1 MNLVSGDSLLFRNS
15 HGGFDEL
22 FLLFFLIFVVVCFLI
37 ICLAHCINSWHVLC
51 CQIGDKLTALLIL
64 TALPEQDD
72 DEDGDDGDEGV
83 DVELVEEFVS
93 SM

>member
-1 MNLVSGDSLLFRNS
+1 MIFFFVFSFLF
-15 HGGFDEL
+15 
-22 FLLFFLIFVVVCFLI
+22 VVCFLI

-72 DEDGDDGDEGV
+72 DEDGDDDDDDGEDDDDDGDDDDEAV
-83 DVELVEEFVS
+83 DVELVDEFVN
-93 SM
+93 SMLKL

>member
-1 MNLVSGDSLLFRNS
+1 MVSGDSLLFRNS

-72 DEDGDDGDEGV
+72 DDDGDDHDEGV
-83 DVELVEEFVS
+83 DEFVS

>member
-22 FLLFFLIFVVVCFLI
+22 FLFFFLIFVVVCFLI

>member
-1 MNLVSGDSLLFRNS
+1 M
-15 HGGFDEL
+15 
-22 FLLFFLIFVVVCFLI
+22 
-37 ICLAHCINSWHVLC
+37 LC

-72 DEDGDDGDEGV
+72 EDDGDDD
-83 DVELVEEFVS
+83 DIELLDEFVS